1 MCSWV
6 SVPGSGC
13 VCVHMCVQVYMFVG
27 VAHYFPNPQIQ
38 QGKKAAGG
46 KRTVSTAFCTEGVDA
61 NQDLQGQ
68 KGVKSRAATIQYKS
82 DMQMQLMFNI
92 AGFVLVIITNFQ
104 GL

>member
-1 MCSWV
+1 
-6 SVPGSGC
+6 
-13 VCVHMCVQVYMFVG
+13 MFVG
-27 VAHYFPNPQIQ
+27 VAHYFPHPQIQ

-61 NQDLQGQ
+61 IQDLQGQ
-68 KGVKSRAATIQYKS
+68 EGVEIRAAKGTIQYKS

-92 AGFVLVIITNFQ
+92 AGFVLVIITNFR